1 MLFFLEKMKALVHEN
16 TSEVSL
22 SKEEAFR
29 NATILH
35 CLLQNPPDHFM
46 EKVRE
51 PLVEGLSNIFMYL
64 RFVHAF

>member
-16 TSEVSL
+16 TTEISL

-29 NATILH
+29 TATILQS
-35 CLLQNPPDHFM
+35 LLQNPSDHFM

-51 PLVEGLSNIFMYL
+51 PLIEGFSNIFMHL
-64 RFVHAF
+64 RFV